1 MIRLFFKT
9 VLPLMLIGLLLKPG
23 LSQAQSKSLSIDTVA
38 GHTVITMLEGQAYL
52 IREDLT
58 RIRSLARGDFLKQN
72 DRVQTEKKS
81 RIELK
86 LPDESYIRFDEMT
99 VFVLKSAAVDGVQ
112 RQRDIDVT
120 MILGKIWAKVARFL
134 NKEDRFAVSAH
145 TAVAGVRGTT
155 YRMNVNPDHSVMVKV
170 YGGEV
175 EVRGK
180 KAETAAGQPPR
191 LQEPSAIQGPHPIP
205 GPHPV
210 TMEQWTYIVGA
221 MQQIDIQPD
230 GTPSQPFRF
239 SVEADLDEWVRWN
252 LGRDR

>member
-1 MIRLFFKT
+1 MVIWLF
-9 VLPLMLIGLLLKPG
+9 LNPC
-23 LSQAQSKSLSIDTVA
+23 LSQAQSKAVTIETA
-38 GHTVITMLEGQAYL
+38 GGNTVITMLEGRVFL
-52 IREDLT
+52 IKEDLT
-58 RIRSLARGDFLKQN
+58 RIRSLARGDYLKQN

-99 VFVLKSAAVDGVQ
+99 IFVLKTAAFDQ
-112 RQRDIDVT
+112 AQKQRDIDVT
-120 MILGKIWAKVARFL
+120 MILGKLWAKVAKFL

-155 YRMNVNPDHSVMVKV
+155 YRMNANEDNSVTVKV

-180 KAETAAGQPPR
+180 KAETAASQLPTPGA
-191 LQEPSAIQGPHPIP
+191 PSVIQGPHPIP

-210 TMEQWTYIVGA
+210 SMQEWTYIVGA
-221 MQQIDIQPD
+221 MQQINIQPD
-230 GTPSQPFRF
+230 GTPSEPFRF
-239 SVEADLDEWVRWN
+239 SAEADLDDWVRWN
-252 LGRDR
+252 MDRDR

>member
-1 MIRLFFKT
+1 MRSFVKT
-9 VLPLMLIGLLLKPG
+9 ILPLMLILLLLKPS
-23 LSQAQSKSLSIDTVA
+23 LSQAQGKAVTIETA
-38 GHTVITMLEGQAYL
+38 GGHTVITMLEGQVFL

-58 RIRSLARGDFLKQN
+58 RIRSLARGDSLKGN

-99 VFVLKSAAVDGVQ
+99 IFVLKSAAFDQ
-112 RQRDIDVT
+112 ARKRRDIDVT
-120 MILGKIWAKVARFL
+120 MVLGKLWAKVAKFL
-134 NKEDRFAVSAH
+134 NKEDRFSVSAN

-155 YRMNVNPDHSVMVKV
+155 YRMNVEQDNSVMVKV

-180 KAETAAGQPPR
+180 KAETAAGQLPTPGA
-191 LQEPSAIQGPHPIP
+191 PTVIQGPHPIP

-210 TMEQWTYIVGA
+210 TMQEWTYIVGA
-221 MQQIDIQPD
+221 MQQINIQPD
-230 GTPSQPFRF
+230 GTPSEPFRF
-239 SVEADLDEWVRWN
+239 SPQTDMDEWVRWN
-252 LGRDR
+252 MDRDR